1 MRVIPGDRESGA
13 ARDGGAIQGGR
24 PLMDLPIRKATV
36 DQLVS
41 IGTIVKGMRL
51 SLTFGQ
57 RTRSPY

>member
-1 MRVIPGDRESGA
+1 VIPGDRESGA
-13 ARDGGAIQGGR
+13 ARDDGAIQGGR
-24 PLMDLPIRKATV
+24 SLMDLPIRKAAV

-41 IGTIVKGMRL
+41 IETIVKGMRL